1 MKKKY
6 LLDTNVIVDLLR
18 GAPESLISKLR
29 TIGLNSC
36 AIADITKYEL
46 YCGVFES
53 KNACDNFTRVLEALS
68 ELEVIPSSDAYMT
81 AAAQKAELYSKGT
94 PIEDFDLLIGCTA
107 LCSERVLLTK
117 NVKHMSRIEYLDIE
131 TY

>member
-6 LLDTNVIVDLLR
+6 LLDTNVMVDLLR

-29 TIGLNSC
+29 DIGLNSC

-46 YCGVFES
+46 YCGIFES
-53 KNACDNFTRVLEALS
+53 KKLDENLDRVLEALNG
-68 ELEVIPSSDAYMT
+68 LEVIPSSDAYML
-81 AAAQKAELYSKGT
+81 AAIQRADLLSKGN

-107 LCSERVLLTK
+107 LCSERVLLTR
-117 NVKHMSRIEYLDIE
+117 NVKHMSRIEYLNIE